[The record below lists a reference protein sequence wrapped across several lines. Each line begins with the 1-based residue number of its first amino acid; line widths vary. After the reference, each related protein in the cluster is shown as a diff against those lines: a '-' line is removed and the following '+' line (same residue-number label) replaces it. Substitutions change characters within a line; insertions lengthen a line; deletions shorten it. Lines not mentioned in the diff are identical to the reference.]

1 MAVAL
6 RQEERS
12 VQLLEFLWAE
22 SPEGRAHL
30 TPPRI
35 SIVWRSLWRFMGT
48 HKCCIEGG
56 VIVGSPGALSWG
68 NPRMQVSELT
78 LGALC

>member
-30 TPPRI
+30 TLPRI

-48 HKCCIEGG
+48 QS
-56 VIVGSPGALSWG
+56 VVLRAGSL
-68 NPRMQVSELT
+68 
-78 LGALC
+78 